1 MAKEQ
6 QEQLVKI
13 FSRTAQAYAAL
24 MMYYDNLADDRL
36 EYAAEEITEED
47 VIKIMPYI
55 EKDIVRIQDPD
66 FHSPPKVV
74 ADTNWVEDEEKR
86 KQISKD
92 FKEFH
97 DSLKKR

>member
-1 MAKEQ
+1 
-6 QEQLVKI
+6 
-13 FSRTAQAYAAL
+13 
-24 MMYYDNLADDRL
+24 
-36 EYAAEEITEED
+36 
-47 VIKIMPYI
+47 MPYI